1 MLVPL
6 ILLALCCVIGA
17 AVFYLIWTASDNT
30 GMHDIP
36 WTPPDTVDFTK
47 YPIVPG
53 HDWTG
58 LA

>member
-1 MLVPL
+1 MLPL
-6 ILLALCCVIGA
+6 IFLAICCIIGA
-17 AVFYLIWTASDNT
+17 VTFYLIWTAPDFT

-36 WTPPDTVDFTK
+36 WAPEDTVDWNE